1 MPVKASVKLLMMF
14 QGFTALI
21 TIGVIVARAISLLG

>member
-1 MPVKASVKLLMMF
+1 VMML
-14 QGFTALI
+14 QGLTALV